1 MLDLVTR
8 MTAVEAEEAIRK
20 DPKLTC
26 LAKLPTG
33 GLAILLRNSSAE
45 HLHLGCRGRSA
56 GERPLFP
63 PTWAIR

>member
-26 LAKLPTG
+26 LAKLP
-33 GLAILLRNSSAE
+33 E